1 MGFGVRREDQD
12 RQKENKMEKTARL
25 NKILLLGCIL
35 IFFII
40 LIIIG
45 LEGWSNWVVPNLG
58 KIDRFPLPVL
68 LGFSF
73 LSGMV
78 SFFAPCAFA
87 LFPGY
92 IAFYLGAEEEKKEH
106 PAKLGIVAS
115 AGVVSFFILLSG
127 VIILM
132 GKGIIKYLGYV
143 APAIGFILIILGLIL
158 FAGYSFKTGMIQRL
172 LDRFKSKE
180 IRSTRNIYLFGF
192 GYGAVSIG
200 CTLPL
205 LFAMIIVPLTTGKIF
220 TVLLS
225 ILVYSFAM
233 SILMILVTYLV
244 AWSENNLIM
253 KMVKSTATIK
263 KLSGLALILIG
274 AFLLYYNIFYSMIL

>member
-1 MGFGVRREDQD
+1 MGRKDQD

-35 IFFII
+35 IFFVI

-45 LEGWSNWVVPNLG
+45 LEGWSNLVVPNLG
-58 KIDRFPLPVL
+58 KMDRFPLPAL

-143 APAIGFILIILGLIL
+143 APTIGFILIILGLIL

-172 LDRFKSKE
+172 LDKLKSKE

-253 KMVKSTATIK
+253 KMVKSTVTIK